1 MKKIRHIAGALSA
14 ILLLGHTHAK
24 AENIDPNTLPKD
36 PNVVNGDATISSSI
50 NKLAIDQKTDKL
62 SINWSSFN
70 IGKEASVEFF
80 QPSNKSVAVNRVNS
94 SDPSYIYGDLKAN
107 GQLIFINPSGVLF
120 KGGSKVDVGSMI
132 ATTLNM
138 NDDYFFNHDK
148 YVFKD
153 NNSIGKVVNA
163 GNISAQKR

>member
-1 MKKIRHIAGALSA
+1 M
-14 ILLLGHTHAK
+14 
-24 AENIDPNTLPKD
+24 
-36 PNVVNGDATISSSI
+36 
-50 NKLAIDQKTDKL
+50 
-62 SINWSSFN
+62 
-70 IGKEASVEFF
+70 
-80 QPSNKSVAVNRVNS
+80 NS

-163 GNISAQKR
+163 GNISAQKGGTIALIARNVENQGEINTQMVRQHLFQEKALL